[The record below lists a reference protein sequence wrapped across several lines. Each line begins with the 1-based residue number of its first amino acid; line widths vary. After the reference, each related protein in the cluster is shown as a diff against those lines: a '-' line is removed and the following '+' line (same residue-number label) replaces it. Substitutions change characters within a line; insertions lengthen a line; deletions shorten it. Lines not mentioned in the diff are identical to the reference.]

1 MPEIPAGAPATNN
14 FEGVS
19 VMSKAQSSNRERRA
33 WYKRI
38 TLWSVAIIV
47 LGAMVLP
54 LGSYV
59 YTGIQ
64 EAQAQAVKDT
74 NPRANYWRAVRGGEA
89 GTSTITGTREGKVI
103 NDETNYLMNT
113 GGENWRQIRNGL
125 IANYG
130 GWFLF
135 LVLLAI
141 LAFFAWRGTIPLGN
155 GRSGQTVQR
164 WNAFERFVHWVT
176 AISFIVLA
184 ITGLSLLFGRAVL
197 IPLMGYTGFSAW
209 AGVAKGLHNFVG
221 PWLFTP
227 GVALMIIMWIRH
239 NIPNADDIQWFAK
252 GGGIVGKQHPPAGRM
267 NGGEKIWF
275 WFICTV
281 GVAAIIS
288 GFFLDFPNWWA
299 TTREGMQLANV
310 VHGVTALAWI
320 ALWFGHAYIGT
331 IGTEGALEGMTSGQ
345 VDVNWAKQHHDRWYE
360 ELQKKG
366 QPAGAEAEGS
376 EEPTAIKGQ
385 PA

>member
-1 MPEIPAGAPATNN
+1 MSTTETTNC
-14 FEGVS
+14 G
-19 VMSKAQSSNRERRA
+19 RRA
-33 WYKRI
+33 RYKRI
-38 TLWSVAIIV
+38 TLWTIAVIV

-54 LGSYV
+54 MGSYV
-59 YTGIQ
+59 YTGLQ
-64 EAQAQAVKDT
+64 EAQAQAVQDT
-74 NPRANYWRAVRGGEA
+74 NPRSNYWRAVRDGVSGYSAVKGTTMQGEVIN
-89 GTSTITGTREGKVI
+89 TETNQLFNITGQ
-103 NDETNYLMNT
+103 
-113 GGENWRQIRNGL
+113 NWRQLRNGP

-135 LVLLAI
+135 LVLIAI
-141 LAFFAWRGTIPLGN
+141 LLFFAKFGRVELEG
-155 GRSGQTVQR
+155 GRSGETVPR

-197 IPLMGYTGFSAW
+197 IPLMGYSGFSGW
-209 AGVAKGLHNFVG
+209 AGLAKGLHNFVG

-239 NIPNADDIQWFAK
+239 NIPNTEDLQWLAQ
-252 GGGIVGKQHPPAGRM
+252 GGGIVGKGKHPHAGRM

-288 GFFLDFPNWWA
+288 GFFMDFPNWWSA
-299 TTREGMQLANV
+299 SREGMQQANI
-310 VHGVTALAWI
+310 VHAITGILWV

-331 IGTEGALEGMTSGQ
+331 VGTEGALEGMTSGR
-345 VDVNWAKQHHDRWYE
+345 VDANWAKQHHDRWYE
-360 ELQKKG
+360 EVQAKAREEGAAASGVTGG
-366 QPAGAEAEGS
+366 QPA
-376 EEPTAIKGQ
+376 
-385 PA
+385 